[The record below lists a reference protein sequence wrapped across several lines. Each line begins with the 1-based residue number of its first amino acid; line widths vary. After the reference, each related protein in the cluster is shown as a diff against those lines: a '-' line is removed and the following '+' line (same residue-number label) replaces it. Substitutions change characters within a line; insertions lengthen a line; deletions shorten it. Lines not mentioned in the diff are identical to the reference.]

1 MLVLP
6 FLAMFCDF
14 LSTRHKTPNNI
25 SRASTKFLSDVCI
38 VMFYVLIRFF
48 SRILH
53 NSLFSCISPFVSSSF
68 SSCPLFPSPAPFSAC
83 LPRSYRTAYRPTLLQ
98 SSDCLLPSLP
108 PFLPSPSFCTPR
120 PSPLPGGFLS
130 NPIQSPFPTPF
141 QSSLPLYFITYLP
154 LDVFTSD

>member
-6 FLAMFCDF
+6 FLPMFCF
-14 LSTRHKTPNNI
+14 FSTRNKTPNKYFSSFNKALI
-25 SRASTKFLSDVCI
+25 RCI
-38 VMFYVLIRFF
+38 VTFYVLTRFF
-48 SRILH
+48 QGYCTILYFLA
-53 NSLFSCISPFVSSSF
+53 SPPFVPSSF

-130 NPIQSPFPTPF
+130 NPISIPDTISIIP
-141 QSSLPLYFITYLP
+141 SLFHYLPTYLP